1 MYKIISS
8 LLVCFLVGFSWG
20 IISGYYQVFPF
31 SFLQE
36 AKSYVLGLLPQDP
49 DKNWY
54 RPAERFLTSTADR
67 REIACPSEDPIIF
80 VALGQ
85 SNAAN
90 SLSSFGDLDPTAAAY
105 QFFDGNCYLAEDPM
119 IGSTGFRGSLWTK
132 FSQSFSDATGRSVVF
147 ITNAV
152 EGSGVS
158 DWLDPKS
165 GYLKRAE
172 QQIEQAITAGLTPNI
187 VLWHQGETDA
197 LIETPPENYTA
208 MLLSLIE
215 RIDRSFDPGTEPTW
229 IVFQATVCR
238 RTPDGSSQII
248 AAQEAVTKQHARA
261 VLGPNT
267 DLLGARYRFDECHF
281 NANGTARIVEELQA
295 RLLGLGEF

>member
-1 MYKIISS
+1 MHKIISA

-20 IISGYYQVFPF
+20 IASGYYQIFPF
-31 SFLQE
+31 SVLQE
-36 AKSYVLGLLPQDP
+36 AKSYVLELLPQDP
-49 DKNWY
+49 EKNWY

-67 REIACPSEDPIIF
+67 RETACPSEGPITF

-105 QFFDGNCYLAEDPM
+105 QFYDGKCYLVEDPM

-147 ITNAV
+147 ITSAV
-152 EGSGVS
+152 EGSGVG
-158 DWLDPKS
+158 DWLDPES
-165 GYLKRAE
+165 GYLERAE
-172 QQIEQAITAGLTPNI
+172 RQIEQAITAGLTPKF

-197 LIETPPENYTA
+197 LIETPPEDYTS

-215 RIDRSFDPGTEPTW
+215 RVDRSFDPGDEPTW
-229 IVFQATVCR
+229 MVFQATVCR
-238 RTPDGSSQII
+238 RTPDGSPQII
-248 AAQEAVTKQHARA
+248 AAQKTVTERHARA

-267 DLLGARYRFDECHF
+267 DLLGARYRFDDCHF
-281 NANGTARIVEELQA
+281 NANGTARIIEELQA